1 MRNEFKNYLI
11 RKGYSEYTPS
21 GNKSTVYDYIKR
33 IDKVCEW
40 EDFTWQDLKNNIS
53 MILNE
58 YDIGGEKE
66 ELGKKSH
73 SAVINALRRFDEFL
87 NE

>member
-1 MRNEFKNYLI
+1 MKNEFRNYLI
-11 RKGYSEYTPS
+11 KKGYSEYTPR

-40 EDFTWQDLKNNIS
+40 EDITWQDLKNNIS
-53 MILNE
+53 MILKE
-58 YDIGGEKE
+58 YDVGGVKE
-66 ELGKKSH
+66 DLGKKSH